1 MSSSKKTVT
10 KKDGVKD
17 AKASKE
23 GNSKERTRS
32 TEKTAKAEDKVSDV
46 LVKVTS
52 FQKNSQPKMSDKT
65 KSSVS
70 NDDEKGSGTQSE
82 SETLPILVT
91 L

>member
-46 LVKVTS
+46 
-52 FQKNSQPKMSDKT
+52 
-65 KSSVS
+65 
-70 NDDEKGSGTQSE
+70 
-82 SETLPILVT
+82 I
-91 L
+91 

>member
-17 AKASKE
+17 AKA
-23 GNSKERTRS
+23 SKERTRS

-52 FQKNSQPKMSDKT
+52 FQNNSQPKMSDKT